1 MRPPS
6 AAIGT
11 AHRNAVKTPS
21 LRGAAPRLLTM
32 PTSPSAARVA
42 VSTLSVDEALDRV
55 LARIEPLAPTQ
66 VGLLDALGGV
76 LTEDAT
82 ADSDVPPFRNS
93 AMDGYAVRGADVTSD
108 GVTLRVVGAVAAG
121 SLPERA
127 VEAGEAMRI
136 MTGAPMPEGADTVV
150 RVEDTDNGAS
160 VVTINKA
167 TPKGVAVRQAG
178 EDLRRGEV
186 VLARGTLLRHA
197 EIGVLASIG
206 RSKVNVVRRPNVAV
220 LSTGDELVDIDEER
234 GPGKIRDANRYSL
247 AAAVRATGCAAFELG
262 IARDSA
268 DDLRHALGNAAFGD
282 LVVTSGGVSVGDH
295 DHVKPVVDAMGQM
308 DFWSIALRPGRPLA
322 FGELRTKRGAVPIF
336 GLPGNPVSALLT
348 FELFVRPALLKMSGR
363 TNLHRPRVQARL
375 LDRVDKPVGLRMF
388 ARGIY
393 DAAAGTVRSTG
404 PQGSGILRS
413 MSLANA
419 LIDLGES
426 TAAADP
432 GDTVSVLL
440 TDLPEDH

>member
-1 MRPPS
+1 
-6 AAIGT
+6 
-11 AHRNAVKTPS
+11 
-21 LRGAAPRLLTM
+21 M
-32 PTSPSAARVA
+32 PTSPSAARAA
-42 VSTLSVDEALDRV
+42 VSTLSVDEALDHV
-55 LARIEPLAPTQ
+55 LARIEPLAPTE

-82 ADSDVPPFRNS
+82 ADRDVPPFRNS
-93 AMDGYAVRGADVTSD
+93 AMDGYAVRGADVTRD

-121 SLPERA
+121 SLPDRA

-136 MTGAPMPEGADTVV
+136 MTGAPMPDGADTVV

-160 VVTINKA
+160 VVTISRA
-167 TPKGVAVRQAG
+167 TPKGIAVRQAG
-178 EDLRRGEV
+178 EDLRKGEV
-186 VLARGTLLRHA
+186 VLGRGTALRHP

-206 RSKVNVVRRPNVAV
+206 RAKVNVVRRPNVAV
-220 LSTGDELVDIDEER
+220 VSTGDELVDIDEVP

-363 TNLHRPRVQARL
+363 TKLHRPRVQARL
-375 LDRVDKPVGLRMF
+375 LDRVEKPVGLRVF

-419 LIDLGES
+419 LIDLPEP
-426 TAAADP
+426 TAGAGP
-432 GDTVSVLL
+432 GDTVSVVL